1 MTDQQLLARA
11 EHDTDWHVYI
21 DCPEQGPLGFC
32 AEHGGDEVDLKTG
45 EYRCDPFDPDLASRV
60 LARAGWLAGEWRRPA
75 EGEDEYA
82 AWVAPVVRVET
93 VDG

>member
-32 AEHGGDEVDLKTG
+32 AEHGGDEVDLETG

-60 LARAGWLAGEWRRPA
+60 LAKAGWLAGEWRRPV

-82 AWVAPVVRVET
+82 AWVAPVVRVEA
-93 VDG
+93 V